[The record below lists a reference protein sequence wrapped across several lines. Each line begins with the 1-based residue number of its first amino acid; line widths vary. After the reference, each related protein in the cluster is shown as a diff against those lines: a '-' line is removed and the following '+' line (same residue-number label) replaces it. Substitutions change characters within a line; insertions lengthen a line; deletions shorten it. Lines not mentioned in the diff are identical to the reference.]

1 MKKIDKIIKES
12 INKVICEAYSDMN
25 FDDGYIEKHTNPKR
39 RETADDY
46 LNDNLQFIGAGRPM
60 SQGGDDEDI
69 AIAQRDLWVNFN
81 RLINNI
87 TFLYNK
93 TRDDNYAKLG
103 GAVSDALELIPFDTS
118 DLERQVQDPK
128 NYEHVNYEFGEGER
142 TNVKYKGQDE
152 FKRQREE
159 EYKRKLKDYCEKNGC
174 DYEKALSQL
183 KLK

>member
-1 MKKIDKIIKES
+1 MKKIDRIIKES

-25 FDDGYIEKHTNPKR
+25 FDDGYIKNNTHPER
-39 RETADDY
+39 GITADDY
-46 LNDNLQFIGAGRPM
+46 LKDNLQFIGAGRPM

-103 GAVSDALELIPFDTS
+103 GAVSDALELVPFDTS
-118 DLERQVQDPK
+118 DFEKQFENSK
-128 NYEHVNYEFGEGER
+128 YKITYYNHGEGEGS
-142 TNVKYKGQDE
+142 NIKYKGQDE
-152 FKRQREE
+152 FKRKRDE
-159 EYKRKLKDYCEKNGC
+159 EYKRYLKDYCEKNGL
-174 DYEKALSQL
+174 DYDKELMRL